1 MKRVF
6 CVGALALSILLTL
19 PRSAAADLTAF
30 YGFSPTPEKR
40 STKGIAIGISLLIVG
55 FEFEYGKT
63 SEDESEAA
71 PGLTT
76 GMGNVMVMTPTYKV
90 QLYGT
95 IGGGVFHES
104 YRDRGTTSFGTNF
117 GGGVKFALVG
127 PLRARIDYRVFN
139 LRGDPLFKNVQRFY
153 GGVSLSF

>member
-6 CVGALALSILLTL
+6 CVVRAGALHSVHA

-55 FEFEYGKT
+55 FEFEIWQDL
-63 SEDESEAA
+63 EDESEAA

-76 GMGNVMVMTPTYKV
+76 GMGNVMVTLTAKV

-95 IGGGVFHES
+95 IGGGVFHRIM
-104 YRDRGTTSFGTNF
+104 RDRGTTSFGTNL

-127 PLRARIDYRVFN
+127 PPRADR
-139 LRGDPLFKNVQRFY
+139 LP
-153 GGVSLSF
+153 SST